1 MISYVR
7 LEKTTVEVRDLDVE
21 TIKQKALTL
30 SKALEDDNVIE
41 VFDKVMSEK
50 MTAPDYMVITQ
61 LADLYHQIRMGHLSR
76 SEGVLQQRELIS
88 EWDRA
93 IK

>member
-1 MISYVR
+1 M
-7 LEKTTVEVRDLDVE
+7 DVE

-30 SKALEDDNVIE
+30 SKAIEDDNVIE
-41 VFDKVMSEK
+41 VFDKVMGEK

-61 LADLYHQIRMGHLSR
+61 LADLYHQIRSGHLSR
-76 SEGVLQQRELIS
+76 SDGVKQQRELIE

>member
-1 MISYVR
+1 M
-7 LEKTTVEVRDLDVE
+7 DVE
-21 TIKQKALTL
+21 TIKKKALTL
-30 SKALEDDNVIE
+30 SKAVGTDNVIE
-41 VFDKVMSEK
+41 VFDEVMSEK

-61 LADLYHQIRMGHLSR
+61 LADVYHQIQHGVLSR
-76 SEGVLQQRELIS
+76 SEGVIQQRELIS

>member
-1 MISYVR
+1 MEI
-7 LEKTTVEVRDLDVE
+7 E

-30 SKALEDDNVIE
+30 SKAVGTDEVIDI
-41 VFDKVMSEK
+41 FDKVMEEK
-50 MTAPDYMVITQ
+50 MSAPDYMVITR
-61 LADLYHQIRMGHLSR
+61 LADVYHQIQQGVLSR
-76 SEGVLQQRELIS
+76 EQGKQEQRELIS